1 MLTPE
6 QQQRIDDQLRMLDWT
21 RTWIPAGRTP
31 YQAHFRIA
39 SSSGSQTDLLL
50 GTEMR
55 ASPGLAMVDWR
66 TAPLAEVF
74 FGFTEGEEYQIELE
88 NRVLEG
94 ALLERNLVGFER
106 GELVEIATPAELLTR
121 RGSGSWRSEPLAPRP
136 RLDGGQGP
144 WPVRRS
150 PADLDLDPDQ
160 TRVVELPPGRAAL
173 VLGEAGSGKTV
184 VALHRLARLHAL
196 GGPRFRAAVIVP
208 TEGLRAWIES
218 LLERFQMPEVEVY
231 LYDRF
236 AASQARRRFPDLP
249 RRESQNT
256 SAGVIRF
263 KRHPALRVALAEL
276 AKRPPPVPEEGRPRR
291 PTKALARWDDLH
303 ELYGD
308 RQLMEQ
314 VVAQSERALGA
325 GMVRD
330 VAAQARIQFSVPAEE
345 EFAGVIASATQTL
358 DGRPIDDGTPMEDA
372 ASVDVEDYAVMF
384 ELDRLRA
391 AARGGKPAE
400 PKPYDCVVLD
410 EAQELAPLELSLVGR
425 SLARKGTLLVAGD
438 ADQQVDPTSTFQG
451 WQTAMVELG
460 AVEYQTTQLAVS
472 YRCPPEVTAWARRLR
487 DGAVVDGQVAS
498 AGKGGPGGIALAL
511 FESECQLLDWLGGEL
526 RAIYARDPGASV
538 AVVARTPEAAQ
549 LFGRI
554 LNYGLTVRVALEG
567 RFTFGPGVQV
577 TCVEEVKG
585 LEFDYVVVPDAGA
598 LVYPDTAESRRAL
611 YVAATRAIRQLLL
624 ACAGRPSR
632 LVAGLTPG

>member
-1 MLTPE
+1 MLTLE
-6 QQQRIDDQLRMLDWT
+6 QQRRVDDQLRMLEWT
-21 RTWIPAGRTP
+21 RTWIPAGRAP

-39 SSSGSQTDLLL
+39 SSSGIRTDLLL
-50 GTEMR
+50 GNEMR

-66 TAPLAEVF
+66 SAPLVEVF

-94 ALLERNLVGFER
+94 ALLERNLVAFER
-106 GELVEIATPAELLTR
+106 GELVEIATPSELLSR
-121 RGSGSWRSEPLAPRP
+121 RGSGSWRAEPLRPRL
-136 RLDGGQGP
+136 RLDGGKGP

-150 PADLDLDPDQ
+150 PADLDLDPAQ
-160 TRVVELPPGRAAL
+160 SRVVELPAGRAAL

-184 VALHRLARLHAL
+184 VALHRLARLHVL

-218 LLERFQMPEVEVY
+218 LLERFQMPEVEVS

-236 AASQARRRFPDLP
+236 AAAQARRRFPDLP

-276 AKRPPPVPEEGRPRR
+276 AKRPPPEPEEGRPRR

-308 RQLMEQ
+308 RPLMEE
-314 VVAQSERALGA
+314 VVARSERALGA

-330 VAAQARIQFSVPAEE
+330 VAAQVRIQFSVPAEE

-372 ASVDVEDYAVMF
+372 KSVDVEDYAVMF
-384 ELDRLRA
+384 ELDRMRA
-391 AARGGKPAE
+391 AVRGGKPAD
-400 PKPYDCVVLD
+400 PKPYDCIVLD
-410 EAQELAPLELSLVGR
+410 EAQELAPLELALVGR

-438 ADQQVDPTSTFQG
+438 ADQQVDPTSTFPG
-451 WQTAMVELG
+451 WGTSMAELG
-460 AVEYQTTQLAVS
+460 AAEYQTTELAVS

-487 DGAVVDGQVAS
+487 DGVRGDGEAVPAGQ
-498 AGKGGPGGIALAL
+498 GGLGLAL
-511 FESECQLLDWLGGEL
+511 FESECHLLDWLGGEL

-538 AVVARTPEAAQ
+538 AVVGRTPEAAQ
-549 LFGRI
+549 LYGRI
-554 LNYGLTVRVALEG
+554 LDYGLTVRVALEG

-598 LVYPDTAESRRAL
+598 AIYPDTAESRRAL

-624 ACAGRPSR
+624 ACAGRPSP
-632 LVAGLTPG
+632 LVAGLAQR